1 MQVKLGARLQK
12 DVVDR
17 MLDLGR
23 DGRGSGGRGAEASLR
38 ACTAEGRALKGAYW
52 ASDYLDEV
60 ARSLRE
66 GDRPRASARGYDVVV
81 IGSGELA
88 TRCLDAAMEQGASTV
103 QRMEFPSAL
112 QARLIVRGSEESDGR
127 AWATGVVR
135 VDRTSGS
142 VCGLRVASPS
152 WSDGTLRVVDESE
165 RVIPAQLVLVACE
178 PTPAQVVL
186 LASIAQSASPEPSGI
201 DLFPVGESHG
211 VMVMPGAVFEDD
223 EPHAPRV
230 VGL

>member
-1 MQVKLGARLQK
+1 MQVMLGARLQK

-38 ACTAEGRALKGAYW
+38 PCTAEGWALKGAYW

-60 ARSLRE
+60 ARSQRE
-66 GDRPRASARGYDVVV
+66 GDRPRASARGCDVVV

-88 TRCLDAAMEQGASTV
+88 TRCLDAAMDQGASTV

-112 QARLIVRGSEESDGR
+112 QARLIVRGSEETDGR
-127 AWATGVVR
+127 AWATGAVR

-142 VCGLRVASPS
+142 VCGLRAVSLN
-152 WSDGTLRVVDESE
+152 WSSGAPQVVDGSE
-165 RVIPAQLVLVACE
+165 AIIPAQLVLVACE
-178 PTPAQVVL
+178 PTPAQVAL
-186 LASIAQSASPEPSGI
+186 LASIARSASPEPVGI
-201 DLFPVGESHG
+201 DFFPSGESHS

-223 EPHAPRV
+223 EPPAPCV